1 MSRKSR
7 LVTPKEPR
15 ILRSSSLSN
24 LDHHTGADKYNEP
37 NKTRCHIKEKSIS
50 ALMNAVRK
58 VKGRRS
64 NCSTI
69 VDDGINIPVVDMS
82 MTEKMGRST
91 EVAKL

>member
-24 LDHHTGADKYNEP
+24 LDRHTGADTTSQ
-37 NKTRCHIKEKSIS
+37 TRQGAAVEFHTKEKSIS

-58 VKGRRS
+58 VKGRS
-64 NCSTI
+64 FELF
-69 VDDGINIPVVDMS
+69 DDS
-82 MTEKMGRST
+82 R
-91 EVAKL
+91 